1 MIISFVIFISN
12 RFTCYSVFFSLW
24 KKLYFSNY
32 LFHLN
37 FLGHHLSSAKALLP
51 TSLLG
56 VYPPN
61 SPFKFIY
68 ELIKMRHTRFEKARI
83 IGARAL
89 QINMGAP
96 PLIRGTKNI
105 INVIELAE
113 MEYLKGIIPINPLR
127 TY

>member
-1 MIISFVIFISN
+1 
-12 RFTCYSVFFSLW
+12 
-24 KKLYFSNY
+24 
-32 LFHLN
+32 
-37 FLGHHLSSAKALLP
+37 
-51 TSLLG
+51 
-56 VYPPN
+56 
-61 SPFKFIY
+61 
-68 ELIKMRHTRFEKARI
+68 MRHTRFEKARI